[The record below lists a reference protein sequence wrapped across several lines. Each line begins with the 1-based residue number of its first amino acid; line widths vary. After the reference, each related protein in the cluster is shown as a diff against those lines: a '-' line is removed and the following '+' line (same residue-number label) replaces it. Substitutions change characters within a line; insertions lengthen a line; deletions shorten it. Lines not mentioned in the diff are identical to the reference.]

1 MLQKICVV
9 IHRRNKLTNK
19 LFNMAVLL
27 SLTMADC
34 TPITFKIDMC
44 LEIDVFKLNEFSL
57 FSFFKRLSFY

>member
-1 MLQKICVV
+1 
-9 IHRRNKLTNK
+9 
-19 LFNMAVLL
+19 MAVLL